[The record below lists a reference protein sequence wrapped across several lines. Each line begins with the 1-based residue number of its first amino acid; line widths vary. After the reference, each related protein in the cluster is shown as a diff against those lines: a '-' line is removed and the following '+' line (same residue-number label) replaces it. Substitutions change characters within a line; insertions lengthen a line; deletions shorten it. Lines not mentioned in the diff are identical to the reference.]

1 MAKPYRVLGF
11 LTIGVILAV
20 PLIYLLL
27 LRPTPIQVGGFTS
40 FEGEHTLIF
49 EAINRGVHDVELID
63 VRINGGEQP
72 AKAELGVSYSLH
84 LVGGTEL
91 DGNSDIQFMD
101 MQAMPIQPGLTAD
114 QKRSAL
120 QDTALTPLNYGVRIL
135 SEVPIRRIEL
145 EYRYFGFTFK
155 RELPMGRFFQ

>member
-1 MAKPYRVLGF
+1 M
-11 LTIGVILAV
+11 
-20 PLIYLLL
+20 
-27 LRPTPIQVGGFTS
+27 
-40 FEGEHTLIF
+40 
-49 EAINRGVHDVELID
+49 ELID